1 MTTASRLGEGA
12 ALPGRDLWLIRVG
25 PLDLGVRIVG
35 TQPEYKWA
43 VVSVTRTSPQ
53 LRLVRSH

>member
-35 TQPEYKWA
+35 TQPEYKWGA
-43 VVSVTRTSPQ
+43 ADSNDLPP
-53 LRLVRSH
+53 L